1 MNIKY
6 LKKSFQFVWNVSPLW
21 FLASIFIRVVTGLLP
36 LATLWVTKE
45 LVNAVVLIIS
55 ADDPNYQRAFLFLSL
70 ELFLVGVS
78 STLKHIS
85 DIFDEQIEVKLDYS
99 VGRLVSEKAAS
110 VPLSYY
116 EIPEF
121 YNHQERISGNYGS
134 KLMSPVKNIL
144 DLGQFSISLISYL
157 SFLLSFHWGLM
168 ILSAISAVPILVLQS
183 RFGNEKFFLLKHQ
196 TQKAREANFFN
207 FLLQNRQS
215 AKEVRLFHLGP
226 FLLEKWG
233 KLFLSNSNEV
243 LALLKKEKKVQM
255 VLDLFT
261 ALLYS
266 LSAAIVIWLLKK
278 KNLGVG
284 EFVSIGQAIKGAQA
298 SLNMMASYLAK
309 IYEEN
314 LYIED
319 LFEFLDFNDEKFA
332 FENNE
337 RIHSFPEKLQKGI
350 TIHNVSYHYPES
362 EKMVVNNINFS
373 ISPGEK
379 IAIVGD
385 NGSGK
390 TTLVKCLLGLYPVS
404 SGEILVDGINI
415 NYFDPITLKKSM
427 TGIFQ
432 DFMQLPFSV
441 KHNITLG
448 DVENMED
455 TLLMRKVTKQSG
467 LLDTIQQF
475 PNQFDTRLGKLLGD
489 GEDLSGGQWQKLAL
503 SRALFSKANIIILDE
518 PTASLDPLTE
528 LKIFNQFKEI
538 TQDKTAI
545 YISHRMA
552 AARLADRILVMKDGK
567 LVEVGNHEELLA
579 RGKNYYEMFTSQAQ
593 WYA

>member
-1 MNIKY
+1 MNIHY
-6 LKKSFQFVWNVSPLW
+6 LRKSFQFVWNISPLW
-21 FLASIFIRVVTGLLP
+21 FLASIFIRVVTGLFP

-55 ADDPNYQRAFLFLSL
+55 ADEPNYQRAFLFLTL
-70 ELFLVGVS
+70 ELFLVGLS

-99 VGRLVSEKAAS
+99 VGKLVSEKAAS

-121 YNHQERISGNYGS
+121 YNHQERISGNYGN

-144 DLGQFSISLISYL
+144 DLGQFSISLLSYL
-157 SFLLSFHWGLM
+157 SFLLSFHWGLA
-168 ILSAISAVPILVLQS
+168 ILSAISAVPILLLQS

-196 TQKAREANFFN
+196 TQKARESNYFN

-226 FLLEKWG
+226 FFLERWG

-319 LFEFLDFNDEKFA
+319 LFEFLDFRDEEFA

-337 RIHSFPEKLQKGI
+337 RIHSFPEKLKKGI

-362 EKMVVNNINFS
+362 KKTVINNISFS
-373 ISPGEK
+373 IAPGEK

-404 SGEILVDGINI
+404 HGEILVDGINI

-432 DFMQLPFSV
+432 DFMQLPFSI

-455 TLLMRKVTKQSG
+455 TVLMRKVTKQSG
-467 LLDTIQQF
+467 LLDTVQQF

-503 SRALFSKANIIILDE
+503 SRALFSKANIILLDE

-528 LKIFNQFKEI
+528 LNIFNQFKEL
-538 TQDKTAI
+538 TQDKTTI

-552 AARLADRILVMKDGK
+552 AARLADRILVMKDGE

-579 RGKNYYEMFTSQAQ
+579 RRKNYYEMFTSQAQ

>member
-1 MNIKY
+1 MNIQY

-70 ELFLVGVS
+70 ELFLVGLS

-168 ILSAISAVPILVLQS
+168 ILSAISAVPILLLQS

-319 LFEFLDFNDEKFA
+319 LFEFLDFKDENFA

-362 EKMVVNNINFS
+362 EKMVINNITFS

-552 AARLADRILVMKDGK
+552 AARLADRILVMKDGE

>member
-1 MNIKY
+1 MTIYY
-6 LKKSFQFVWNVSPLW
+6 LKKSFQFVWNISPLW
-21 FLASIFIRVVTGLLP
+21 FLASILIRIVSGLFP

-55 ADDPNYQRAFLFLSL
+55 SDDPNYQRAFLFLIL
-70 ELFLVGVS
+70 ELFLVGIS
-78 STLKHIS
+78 STLKHLS

-99 VGRLVSEKAAS
+99 VGRLVSEKAAT

-157 SFLLSFHWGLM
+157 SFLLSFHWGLA
-168 ILSAISAVPILVLQS
+168 ILSAISAIPILLLQS

-196 TQKAREANFFN
+196 TQKAREANYFN

-215 AKEVRLFHLGP
+215 AKEIRLFHLGP
-226 FLLEKWG
+226 FFLEKWG

-319 LFEFLDFNDEKFA
+319 LFEFLDFRDKNYT

-350 TIHNVSYHYPES
+350 ALHNVSYHYPES
-362 EKMVVNNINFS
+362 KKTVINNISFS
-373 ISPGEK
+373 IAPGEK

-467 LLDTIQQF
+467 LLNTIQQF

-538 TQDKTAI
+538 TKDKTAI

-552 AARLADRILVMKDGK
+552 AARLADRILVMKDGE